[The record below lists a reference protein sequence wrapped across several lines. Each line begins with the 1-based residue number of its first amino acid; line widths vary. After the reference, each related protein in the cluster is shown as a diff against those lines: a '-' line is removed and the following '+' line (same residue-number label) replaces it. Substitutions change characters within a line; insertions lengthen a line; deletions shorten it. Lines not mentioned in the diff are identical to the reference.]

1 MQAITTLE
9 YADKYIEMKLDNDS
23 WTALT
28 DMDKNKLLLEAT
40 RRIYAI
46 DGFKYTP
53 EVIELLSA
61 IPDDLQQACCE
72 VALTLTKIDE
82 NDPHVVNMALGI
94 TSISFGQ
101 DSASYSDNAS
111 SQIMPAYVFNDY
123 ARSILNKYILKG
135 CKYV

>member
-1 MQAITTLE
+1 MQTLTTLE
-9 YADKYIEMKLDNDS
+9 YAEKYIETKLNNDS
-23 WTALT
+23 WLALT
-28 DMDKNKLLLEAT
+28 ETDKNKLLLEAT

-46 DGFKYTP
+46 EGFKYTP
-53 EVIELLSA
+53 EVIELLTV
-61 IPDDLQQACCE
+61 IPDDLQQVCCE
-72 VALTLTKIDE
+72 VALALTKIDE

-101 DSASYSDNAS
+101 DSASYSDSTSA
-111 SQIMPAYVFNDY
+111 QVMPAYIFNDY

>member
-1 MQAITTLE
+1 MQALTTLE
-9 YADKYIEMKLDNDS
+9 YADKYIEMKLSNEA
-23 WTALT
+23 WLALS
-28 DMDKNKLLLEAT
+28 DIDKNKLLLEAT

-46 DGFKYTP
+46 EGFKYTS
-53 EVIELLSA
+53 EVIELLTA
-61 IPDDLQQACCE
+61 VPDDLQQACCE
-72 VALTLTKIDE
+72 VSLSLTNVDE